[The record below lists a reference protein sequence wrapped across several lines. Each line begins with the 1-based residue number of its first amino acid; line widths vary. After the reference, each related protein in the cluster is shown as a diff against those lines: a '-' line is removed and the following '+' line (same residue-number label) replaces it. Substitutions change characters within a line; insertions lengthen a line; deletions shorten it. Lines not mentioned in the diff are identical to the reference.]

1 MTAKVRCCP
10 QCSVPMDAT
19 YGETHDRQV
28 GFVCHD
34 CDYEEDL
41 KGRILSCQCADCLP
55 ADV

>member
-34 CDYEEDL
+34 CGYEEDL